1 MCRQCTQKIDG
12 VKVLSFVNRII
23 GVICI
28 SIFLLAFS
36 SYGTIHIHAYEYET
50 PEGYSDNDYQKLL
63 RFYLNGNQHLKW
75 DIGDP
80 AKWHGVI
87 WDNSP
92 DKCVMSINLHNSGI
106 SGGLDLSDFSQI
118 YAVEVL
124 DNKLTHLDVSNCPNI
139 MVINCDNNQI
149 KWIAGHSK
157 LHPRAYVSATGN
169 PNFTIVRSDIA
180 TDEIVDS
187 FKSGEDSTFVLSE
200 VITLD
205 SDVFNSIP
213 IGSSANFTIVNADD
227 RFLYEWSFSNILP
240 SSYCSSFNL
249 SADLTPLNSD
259 SAVISSLKLSGN
271 PPPLARLK
279 IDVSKHYRDG
289 ELLYIY
295 KYSNNHCN
303 EESSYLHSLTNLAS
317 NVEVRNGIID
327 FAPTGSEIVLS
338 NLPLE
343 IKESTTSTST
353 SASSVTTSLTTTI
366 TSATT
371 TFATHQTS
379 ITTVTTDDSTTINT
393 PSSPLDTEIEGNSSN
408 INNENQCGYVKV
420 SQSYSSTGT
429 IDNTDATFEDMDSS
443 TIKEN
448 NPSTY
453 GRVGTLFLPLIFGII
468 IYLNFSNGRTKK
480 HRV

>member
-1 MCRQCTQKIDG
+1 M
-12 VKVLSFVNRII
+12 SFVNRII

-200 VITLD
+200 VIT
-205 SDVFNSIP
+205 
-213 IGSSANFTIVNADD
+213 
-227 RFLYEWSFSNILP
+227 
-240 SSYCSSFNL
+240 
-249 SADLTPLNSD
+249 
-259 SAVISSLKLSGN
+259 
-271 PPPLARLK
+271 
-279 IDVSKHYRDG
+279 
-289 ELLYIY
+289 
-295 KYSNNHCN
+295 
-303 EESSYLHSLTNLAS
+303 
-317 NVEVRNGIID
+317 
-327 FAPTGSEIVLS
+327 
-338 NLPLE
+338 
-343 IKESTTSTST
+343 
-353 SASSVTTSLTTTI
+353 
-366 TSATT
+366 
-371 TFATHQTS
+371 
-379 ITTVTTDDSTTINT
+379 
-393 PSSPLDTEIEGNSSN
+393 
-408 INNENQCGYVKV
+408 
-420 SQSYSSTGT
+420 
-429 IDNTDATFEDMDSS
+429 
-443 TIKEN
+443 
-448 NPSTY
+448 
-453 GRVGTLFLPLIFGII
+453 
-468 IYLNFSNGRTKK
+468 
-480 HRV
+480 

>member
-1 MCRQCTQKIDG
+1 
-12 VKVLSFVNRII
+12 LSLINKFI
-23 GVICI
+23 GVICAAI
-28 SIFLLAFS
+28 LLFPVIEFDAM
-36 SYGTIHIHAYEYET
+36 HAHAYDYPT
-50 PEGYSDNDYQKLL
+50 PEGYSDNDYQKLI

-75 DIGDP
+75 DISDP
-80 AKWHGVI
+80 MKWHGVR
-87 WDNSP
+87 WDSSAN
-92 DKCVMSINLHNSGI
+92 KRVVAI
-106 SGGLDLSDFSQI
+106 SLNNCQIRGDLDLSDFSNI
-118 YAVEVL
+118 IAIEVP
-124 DNKLTHLDVSNCPNI
+124 DNDITHLNVNNCPKISAIICN
-139 MVINCDNNQI
+139 NNQI
-149 KWIAGHSK
+149 KWIAGLDKIMPS
-157 LHPRAYVSATGN
+157 AYVSATGN

-213 IGSSANFTIVNADD
+213 IGSSVNFTIVNADD

-259 SAVISSLKLSGN
+259 SATMSSLTLAGS
-271 PPPLARLK
+271 PPPFARLK
-279 IDVSKHYRDG
+279 IDVSKHYSDG

-343 IKESTTSTST
+343 IKESTTPTTTTTSSTPTTTTTSSTST
-353 SASSVTTSLTTTI
+353 ISTETTAVTSHLISTTTVVSSKVDDSNMTTSSQFSAPSERQDEYTNPSIDNSNMDTI
-366 TSATT
+366 PVSSAISGD
-371 TFATHQTS
+371 AKKTS
-379 ITTVTTDDSTTINT
+379 I
-393 PSSPLDTEIEGNSSN
+393 
-408 INNENQCGYVKV
+408 
-420 SQSYSSTGT
+420 
-429 IDNTDATFEDMDSS
+429 
-443 TIKEN
+443 KEP

-453 GRVGTLFLPLIFGII
+453 GRSSLLFFPFMVAIVF
-468 IYLNFSNGRTKK
+468 YLYLYNRNQEK
-480 HRV
+480 